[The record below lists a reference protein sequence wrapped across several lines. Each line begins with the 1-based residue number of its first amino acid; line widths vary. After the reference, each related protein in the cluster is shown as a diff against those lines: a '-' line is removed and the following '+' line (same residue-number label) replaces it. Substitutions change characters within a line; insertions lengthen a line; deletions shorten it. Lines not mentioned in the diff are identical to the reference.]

1 MLLYWTL
8 EISGEPREIGLGP
21 PSKFIRWLYAK
32 KLPHTGPEDW
42 ISDMLGNESPEGTT
56 SYVFVSEGK
65 PVWTL
70 TWGNPQPG
78 VHNIAI

>member
-8 EISGEPREIGLGP
+8 QITGEPREVGFGP

-32 KLPHTGPEDW
+32 KLPHTGREDW
-42 ISDMLGNESPEGTT
+42 ISDMLGNESADGNT

-65 PVWTL
+65 TVWTL

-78 VHNIAI
+78 VHDMAI